1 MTTCTICQRPTDAKR
16 EAVCHE
22 SCRARLDVRLDRL
35 PGLYVLLGAALE
47 PGSAAGDRV
56 SGSREAPIPVRLEP
70 LSLRARGGIVTMLGT
85 WEADWR
91 IERGLSAAP
100 ERTHDAH
107 SLAGL
112 VLFLRMQLEWAC
124 QSHPAIDEF
133 AGDVHQIT
141 RSCYAALGLTSTAMQ
156 IGDCPVVLADDGE
169 VCGRRLYADPYA
181 DVIRCTWCRAQWERP
196 RWMMLG
202 QMLRENALAMAGG
215 SERVSA

>member
-1 MTTCTICQRPTDAKR
+1 MTCPLCLRGDGL
-16 EAVCHE
+16 HE

-70 LSLRARGGIVTMLGT
+70 LTLRSRGGMVSVLGS
-85 WEADWR
+85 WERDWR
-91 IERGLSAAP
+91 ETRGLSVP
-100 ERTHDAH
+100 PSRTADAR
-107 SLAGL
+107 SLAGI
-112 VLFLRMQLEWAC
+112 VMFLRVQLEWAC
-124 QSHPAIDEF
+124 EHHPAVDEF
-133 AGDVHQIT
+133 AGEVHAIT
-141 RSCYAALGLTSTAMQ
+141 RSCYAALGLTSTAMR
-156 IGDCPVVLADDGE
+156 IGDCPAIDTETGQA
-169 VCGRRLYADPYA
+169 CGRRLYADPYA
-181 DVIRCTWCRAQWERP
+181 DVIRCTRCYAQWERP